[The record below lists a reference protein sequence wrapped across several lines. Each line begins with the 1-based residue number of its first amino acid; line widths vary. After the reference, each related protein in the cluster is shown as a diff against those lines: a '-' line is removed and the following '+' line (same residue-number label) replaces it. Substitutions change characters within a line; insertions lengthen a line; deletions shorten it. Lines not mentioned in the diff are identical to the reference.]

1 MNEINIMRLFDHPY
15 LPKFYEV
22 YDYRGYIVLILE
34 YFDGGTLKDK
44 MEANEITSTLAVS
57 YIQDILEGLS
67 YLHALGF
74 VHRDLKPSNLM
85 FKTMKNDLT
94 GRLTETLK
102 IIDFGLV
109 ADFHDHSINSL
120 M

>member
-1 MNEINIMRLFDHPY
+1 MNEINMMRKFDHPN
-15 LPKFYEV
+15 LPKFYEA
-22 YDYRGYIVLILE
+22 YDYRGYIVLIME
-34 YFDGGTLKDK
+34 YIDGGTLKDK
-44 MEANEITSTLAVS
+44 MDVDEVTTSLAVT

-67 YLHALGF
+67 YIHSLEM
-74 VHRDLKPSNLM
+74 VHLDLKPSNIM
-85 FKTMKNDLT
+85 FKTLKNKRT

-109 ADFHDHSINSL
+109 AETQDHSINSL